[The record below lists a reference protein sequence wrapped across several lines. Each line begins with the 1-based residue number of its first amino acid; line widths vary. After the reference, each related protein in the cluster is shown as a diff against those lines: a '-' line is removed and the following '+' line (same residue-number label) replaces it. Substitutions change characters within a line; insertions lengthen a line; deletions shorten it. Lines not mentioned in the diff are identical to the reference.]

1 MRYGNTDYRTILQLR
16 IFKTDSG
23 RVLQSPE
30 ILAERK
36 GESMKE
42 SRTTSKVTE
51 LPASCKSA
59 MEHMEQELK
68 KEEEGQSCEYRIADL
83 PESCKK
89 SRFMSS
95 SGN

>member
-1 MRYGNTDYRTILQLR
+1 MI
-16 IFKTDSG
+16 
-23 RVLQSPE
+23 
-30 ILAERK
+30 
-36 GESMKE
+36 E
-42 SRTTSKVTE
+42 SRTTSTVTE

-89 SRFMSS
+89 QIHEFERELNKQGYWNIALVAYQM
-95 SGN
+95 NQR